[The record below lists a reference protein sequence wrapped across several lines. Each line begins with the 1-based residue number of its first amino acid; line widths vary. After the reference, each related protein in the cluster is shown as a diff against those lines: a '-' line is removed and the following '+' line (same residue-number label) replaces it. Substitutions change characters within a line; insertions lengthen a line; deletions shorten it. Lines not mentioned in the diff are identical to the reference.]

1 MKDMELLNSRE
12 GQMVLARM
20 YGQQQ
25 ISEQTTRYESLIQA
39 YREHFGV
46 GDIEL
51 FSAPGRCEIGGN
63 HTDHNHGKVLAGSIT
78 LDTIAAA
85 SKVEES
91 VITFFSEGYKT
102 KYVIDL
108 TDLSPKPEDDSTMLL
123 VRGIAAGLLEFGYR
137 IGGFQAYISSN
148 VFSASGLSSSASFE
162 MLICTILNHFYN
174 EGALDAVAKSKIGQY
189 AENGYWN
196 KPSGLL
202 DQMACAYGGL
212 ISIDFENPKEPII
225 NPVHW
230 NFEQNGYS
238 LVIVNTGGNH
248 ADLTDDYAA
257 VPNEMFAVAQS
268 LDASVCRDLLPEDL
282 YANLKMVREKAG
294 DRAVLRALHFFEEN
308 RRVDEQVKSLEEGR
322 FTDFLRLVT
331 ESGNSSWKWLQN
343 VYRSGIAREQDVSV
357 ALALTEMYLKSIDN
371 SACRVHGG
379 GFAGVILTIL
389 PNDHVDG
396 YKEWISGML
405 GTPVLVVNVR
415 EDGAVNV
422 SDLIHVERTHC
433 ESTN

>member
-1 MKDMELLNSRE
+1 MKDMELLNSSE
-12 GQMVLARM
+12 GRIVLARL
-20 YGQQQ
+20 YGQEQV
-25 ISEQTTRYESLIQA
+25 SEQTTRYQSLIQA
-39 YREHFGV
+39 YRKHFGV
-46 GDIEL
+46 GDIEW

-78 LDTIAAA
+78 LDTIAVAA
-85 SKVEES
+85 KVEEP
-91 VITFFSEGYKT
+91 VITFYSEGYKT

-108 TDLSPKPEDDSTMLL
+108 NDLSPRPEEDDGTMLL

-162 MLICTILNHFYN
+162 MLICTIISHFYN

-189 AENGYWN
+189 AENCYWN

-212 ISIDFENPKEPII
+212 VAIDFVNPKEPII

-230 NFEQNGYS
+230 NFQQNGYS
-238 LVIVNTGGNH
+238 LVIVNTGGDH

-257 VPNEMFAVAQS
+257 VPNEMRAVAQS
-268 LDASVCRDLLPEDL
+268 LGASVCRDLSPEDL

-308 RRVDEQVKSLEEGR
+308 QRVDEQVKALEEGR
-322 FTDFLRLVT
+322 FSDFLRLVA

-343 VYRSGIAREQDVSV
+343 VYRSGIDREQDVSV
-357 ALALTEMYLKSIDN
+357 ALALTEMYLKSIDD

-389 PNDHVDG
+389 PNDRVVD
-396 YKEWISGML
+396 YKAWISGML
-405 GTPVLVVNVR
+405 ETSVLVVNVR
-415 EDGAVNV
+415 EHGAVNV
-422 SDLIHVERTHC
+422 SNLIHAAKKD
-433 ESTN
+433 